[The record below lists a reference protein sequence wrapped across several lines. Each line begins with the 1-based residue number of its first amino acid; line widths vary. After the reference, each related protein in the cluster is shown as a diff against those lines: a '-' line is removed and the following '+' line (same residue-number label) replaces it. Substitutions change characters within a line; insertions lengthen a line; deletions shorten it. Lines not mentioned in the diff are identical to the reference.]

1 MYYNSNKNNSAY
13 YNAYKEEMETLE
25 DYHDEFSFQKIM
37 KIGFII
43 LALGLLSILTI
54 YLSNYFATTKKE
66 PIMTQSVQLTIEEK
80 IPKVLFSKD
89 TLPKSIQLQESTIQ
103 SHKEIKLNSTDT
115 EILAKIKTTN
125 ENRDIEKSA
134 EVSPKDVALIV
145 KIILSQMNHKK
156 EIPLEKQLLSAE
168 ENTVNTKTLKE
179 SNHYNKVIL
188 SSSKNR
194 KSIDKQI
201 QFRKDLDWALLS
213 TKKISSSYEQAIKKE
228 IDVRSNEMR
237 IIIVKKGDT
246 LSKIAKK
253 AYGSIDAYPK
263 IFMANPEIIKNPNEI
278 FVGQRLRIPA

>member
-43 LALGLLSILTI
+43 FALGLFSILTI
-54 YLSNYFATTKKE
+54 YLVNYFSTTNKKS
-66 PIMTQSVQLTIEEK
+66 IITQNIQQPVKENRT
-80 IPKVLFSKD
+80 KVLFSKN
-89 TLPKSIQLQESTIQ
+89 TLPKSIQFQEFKT
-103 SHKEIKLNSTDT
+103 ETPKL
-115 EILAKIKTTN
+115 LAKIKTIN
-125 ENRDIEKSA
+125 ENRNA
-134 EVSPKDVALIV
+134 EISPKDVELIV
-145 KIILSQMNHKK
+145 KIILAQMSHKK
-156 EIPLEKQLLSAE
+156 KIPLEKELLSAE
-168 ENTVNTKTLKE
+168 KRVINRKTLKE
-179 SNHYNKVIL
+179 SNHYNKVVL
-188 SSSKNR
+188 SNSKDT

-201 QFRKDLDWALLS
+201 QLRKDLDSALLS
-213 TKKISSSYEQAIKKE
+213 IKTVSSSYEQAIKKE
-228 IDVRSNEMR
+228 IDVHSNEMR

-278 FVGQRLRIPA
+278 FIGQRLRIPT